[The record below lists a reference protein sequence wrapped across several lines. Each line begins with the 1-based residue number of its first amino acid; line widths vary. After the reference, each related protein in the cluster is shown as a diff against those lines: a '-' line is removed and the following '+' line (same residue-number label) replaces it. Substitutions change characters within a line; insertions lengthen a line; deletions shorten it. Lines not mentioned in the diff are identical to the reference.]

1 MSLNDPIVPVVTEPV
16 PGADTV
22 LVAEPQPSLAAE
34 GLPSR
39 FCCFVT
45 GTDTGV
51 GKTLVSAGLLHALAP
66 HHRRVVGMKPVAAG
80 VVPWGE
86 DWASEDAI
94 ALRSASTL
102 AVPPELDNPVLL
114 LDPLSPHIA
123 AERAGVQ
130 IDIAAIVRSYQ
141 ALAAAADAVVV
152 EGAGGFHVPY
162 RHADLRRPGQACLP
176 VVCSW
181 ACAWVAS
188 TMHAHAEAIRARG
201 LTLGAG
207 GQPVDPEMEAADE
220 TLLPACP
227 PGRTAAGRHTPQE
240 LPDAR
245 SLVFEL
251 PGAGCDGAFSATSWL
266 DEIPAQLATSSR
278 RTCCDAAAWCSP
290 AVVRA

>member
-1 MSLNDPIVPVVTEPV
+1 MI
-16 PGADTV
+16 G
-22 LVAEPQPSLAAE
+22 
-34 GLPSR
+34 
-39 FCCFVT
+39 CFVT

-51 GKTLVSAGLLHALAP
+51 GKTLVSTGLLHALAP

-102 AVPPELDNPVLL
+102 AVAPELDNPVLL

-141 ALAAAADAVVV
+141 ALAAQADAVVV
-152 EGAGGFHVPY
+152 EGAGGFHVPLTDTQTG
-162 RHADLRRPGQACLP
+162 ADLAQALALP
-176 VVCSW
+176 VVLVVGLRLGCLS
-181 ACAWVAS
+181 
-188 TMHAHAEAIRARG
+188 HALLTAEAIRARG
-201 LTLGAG
+201 LTLVGWVANR
-207 GQPVDPEMEAADE
+207 VDPEMEAADE
-220 TLLPACP
+220 NIAYLRARLGVPLLAEVPY
-227 PGRTAAGRHTPQE
+227 QD

-251 PGAGCDGAFSATSWL
+251 PGEWL
-266 DEIPAQLATSSR
+266 
-278 RTCCDAAAWCSP
+278 
-290 AVVRA
+290 